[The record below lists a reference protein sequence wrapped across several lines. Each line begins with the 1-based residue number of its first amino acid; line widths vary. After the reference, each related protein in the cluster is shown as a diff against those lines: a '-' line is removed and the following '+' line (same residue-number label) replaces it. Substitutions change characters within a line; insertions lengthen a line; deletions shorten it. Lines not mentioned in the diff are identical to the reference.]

1 MMNIHL
7 LVTQVLNILLTQH
20 IGEQFQHRRTLFHLC
35 FLLCQVSQ
43 HVMALNEQE
52 EWISSCVHSLVC

>member
-1 MMNIHL
+1 MK
-7 LVTQVLNILLTQH
+7 
-20 IGEQFQHRRTLFHLC
+20 RTLFHLC

-52 EWISSCVHSLVC
+52 EWIYSCVHSLVC

>member
-1 MMNIHL
+1 MMNIHH
-7 LVTQVLNILLTQH
+7 LVIQVLNILLTQH
-20 IGEQFQHRRTLFHLC
+20 VGNSFPIKRTLFHLC

-52 EWISSCVHSLVC
+52 EWIYSCVHSLVC